1 MCLMHEAD
9 RLQLGTEC
17 GEQKKKRGRVILPA
31 KETTHEEIYLSMLQ
45 PPSEKTA
52 RSLYRM
58 AAKTGGFILVLLLFS
73 PPSAQGAEEKPHI
86 VVFIADDLGWGDVS
100 FHGSSQ
106 IPTPNVDAMAADG
119 IILNS
124 YYVQPYC
131 TPSRAALMTGLYP
144 IRTGMQGVPINA
156 AEPWGLPTN
165 VRILPEYLK
174 ELGYQTHLVGKW
186 HLGSYTKSV
195 TPLYRGFDS
204 FYGCHYGEEDYYSH
218 NMTSDNRT
226 GLDFWL
232 NKEPWW
238 PDSGKYSTSLYT
250 RRAQYIIE
258 NRPKS
263 KPLMLVMSYQAT
275 HSATGP
281 EVFQAPQENV
291 DKFPYIGERNR
302 TVYAGMVDA
311 LDQPVG
317 QVFRALG
324 DAAMLENTV
333 IVFSSDNGGA
343 VWGYQKNRGINWPLR
358 GAKTSL
364 WEGGTRAAAF
374 VWSPLLNRKRRVSDQ
389 LMHITDWL
397 PTFYSIAGGNS
408 KNLPGLDG
416 HDMWRQLS
424 YGQQSPRSEVLYNY
438 DNIFQNSSA
447 LRNSRYKLVLDG
459 TRVYNQRYPIPGNSS
474 QCQDLDKLLA
484 QSTAADVL
492 RKLYKTD
499 RLHFPRD
506 WRRRATLTCGAGN
519 RENFSSSTSVYLFD
533 IVEDPCELN
542 NLASSL
548 PNVVASMKKRMDFYR
563 ESAVPTRNKPVDPA
577 GFPEYHN
584 GVWSPWLASP
594 YGGAHASIDC
604 LRCDGNKLLT
614 LQQLLSPTRMLAV
627 YKTCIFQ
634 LVLFLFDWRPAEG
647 AKARPHLIFLLA
659 DDMGWDDVSFHGSP
673 QIPTPNLDALAADGI
688 ILNNYYVLPYCTPSR
703 AALMTGLYPIR
714 TGMQGVPIG
723 AAEPSGLPT
732 NVPLMPQYLKELG
745 YETHLIGKWHLGS
758 YSESVTPTCRGFD
771 TFYGFHNGDEDY
783 YSRNLTFDHHTGLDF
798 WVNKE
803 PLRPE
808 PGRYSTSLYTARAQH
823 IIKNHK
829 SSKPLLLVM
838 SYQAVH
844 AAGGAEPLQAPKY
857 NIDKF
862 PYIGERNRTIYAG
875 MVDAMDE
882 SVGQVF
888 RTLGDAGML
897 ENTVIVFSSDNGG
910 ALWGNHNS
918 RGVNWPLRGAKGTL
932 WEGGTR
938 AAAFIWSP
946 LLARRRR
953 VSTQLMHITD
963 WLPTFYSLAGGNVAK
978 LVGLDGYDM
987 WRQLSNGQRSP
998 RAELLYNYDYV
1009 FANST
1014 ALRNSRYKLV
1024 LDGTR
1029 VFNQRYPAPG
1039 GSCQD
1044 LDLDELLDQSTAA
1057 DVLRKLYRRNRLPL
1071 SRDWR
1076 KKATLTCGR
1085 AIKQNFPSNTS
1096 VYLFDIAA
1104 DPCELN
1110 DLSNTLPNV
1119 VASLKKRIDFYR
1131 AAAVP
1136 VRNKPTDP
1144 AGFPENSN
1152 GIWAPWLPPSC

>member
-1 MCLMHEAD
+1 
-9 RLQLGTEC
+9 
-17 GEQKKKRGRVILPA
+17 
-31 KETTHEEIYLSMLQ
+31 
-45 PPSEKTA
+45 
-52 RSLYRM
+52 
-58 AAKTGGFILVLLLFS
+58 
-73 PPSAQGAEEKPHI
+73 
-86 VVFIADDLGWGDVS
+86 
-100 FHGSSQ
+100 
-106 IPTPNVDAMAADG
+106 
-119 IILNS
+119 
-124 YYVQPYC
+124 
-131 TPSRAALMTGLYP
+131 
-144 IRTGMQGVPINA
+144 
-156 AEPWGLPTN
+156 
-165 VRILPEYLK
+165 
-174 ELGYQTHLVGKW
+174 
-186 HLGSYTKSV
+186 
-195 TPLYRGFDS
+195 
-204 FYGCHYGEEDYYSH
+204 
-218 NMTSDNRT
+218 
-226 GLDFWL
+226 
-232 NKEPWW
+232 
-238 PDSGKYSTSLYT
+238 
-250 RRAQYIIE
+250 
-258 NRPKS
+258 
-263 KPLMLVMSYQAT
+263 
-275 HSATGP
+275 
-281 EVFQAPQENV
+281 
-291 DKFPYIGERNR
+291 
-302 TVYAGMVDA
+302 
-311 LDQPVG
+311 
-317 QVFRALG
+317 
-324 DAAMLENTV
+324 
-333 IVFSSDNGGA
+333 
-343 VWGYQKNRGINWPLR
+343 
-358 GAKTSL
+358 
-364 WEGGTRAAAF
+364 
-374 VWSPLLNRKRRVSDQ
+374 
-389 LMHITDWL
+389 
-397 PTFYSIAGGNS
+397 
-408 KNLPGLDG
+408 
-416 HDMWRQLS
+416 
-424 YGQQSPRSEVLYNY
+424 
-438 DNIFQNSSA
+438 
-447 LRNSRYKLVLDG
+447 
-459 TRVYNQRYPIPGNSS
+459 
-474 QCQDLDKLLA
+474 
-484 QSTAADVL
+484 
-492 RKLYKTD
+492 
-499 RLHFPRD
+499 
-506 WRRRATLTCGAGN
+506 
-519 RENFSSSTSVYLFD
+519 
-533 IVEDPCELN
+533 
-542 NLASSL
+542 
-548 PNVVASMKKRMDFYR
+548 
-563 ESAVPTRNKPVDPA
+563 
-577 GFPEYHN
+577 
-584 GVWSPWLASP
+584 
-594 YGGAHASIDC
+594 
-604 LRCDGNKLLT
+604 
-614 LQQLLSPTRMLAV
+614 MLAV

-875 MVDAMDE
+875 ETDV
-882 SVGQVF
+882 SILLSIKFSTVVVIQFTWF
-888 RTLGDAGML
+888 RSKRCLLFNSYAAK
-897 ENTVIVFSSDNGG
+897 NFNGSQS
-910 ALWGNHNS
+910 ALS
-918 RGVNWPLRGAKGTL
+918 
-932 WEGGTR
+932 
-938 AAAFIWSP
+938 
-946 LLARRRR
+946 
-953 VSTQLMHITD
+953 
-963 WLPTFYSLAGGNVAK
+963 GGNVAK

-1104 DPCELN
+1104 DP
-1110 DLSNTLPNV
+1110 
-1119 VASLKKRIDFYR
+1119 
-1131 AAAVP
+1131 
-1136 VRNKPTDP
+1136 
-1144 AGFPENSN
+1144 
-1152 GIWAPWLPPSC
+1152 